1 MSCNTQ
7 AFNLGI
13 RHVIIGENR
22 KQKFCITTKP
32 GTNLGGKFFVVHEP
46 VTQAK
51 HYFWFD
57 TGSST
62 DPAVPNAT
70 GHKVDILTTDSAIQV
85 ANKLKTELLALS
97 WIASVTQNDEHLEIK
112 LNADGYAYE
121 ARDAI
126 DPLKATKFK
135 IVVTQ
140 FGSQQVDAGPTNG
153 DISLTI
159 EEQLQ
164 DVTSPQTG
172 DFVIAQIRRGVSIS
186 ASFELK
192 DTSEAAIRRAI
203 SWYGGTYVTD
213 DADSKVI
220 SGYGSKNLFKSTE
233 DVSIPVIFREPDMA
247 EDNDPS
253 KDLMIP
259 KAKLSLG
266 ELTFSAENELVLP
279 VTVTGYLKTTGY
291 AGVNALKFGDSTKL
305 N

>member
-7 AFNLGI
+7 SFNLGI
-13 RHVIIGENR
+13 RNVIIGENR
-22 KQKFCITTKP
+22 KQVFCVSTKN
-32 GTNLGGKFFVVHEP
+32 GSGLGGKFFVVHEP

-57 TGSST
+57 TGTSV

-97 WIASVTQNDEHLEIK
+97 WIASVTQNNEHLEIK

-140 FGSQQVDAGPTNG
+140 FGSLQVDAGPTSG
-153 DISLTI
+153 DITLTI

-164 DVTSPQTG
+164 DITSPQTG

-186 ASFELK
+186 SSFELK
-192 DTSEAAIRRAI
+192 NTSESAIRQALN
-203 SWYGGTYVTD
+203 WYGGTYVTD
-213 DADSKVI
+213 DADSKAI

-233 DVSIPVIFREPDMA
+233 DVAIPVIFREPSYA
-247 EDNDPS
+247 ENNDPS
-253 KDLMIP
+253 ADLMIP
-259 KAKLSLG
+259 KAKLTLG

-279 VTVTGYLKTTGY
+279 VEVTGYLKTGAY
-291 AGVNALKFGDSTKL
+291 SGVNALKFGDSTKL

>member
-1 MSCNTQ
+1 MSCNLQ
-7 AFNLGI
+7 EFNLGI
-13 RHVIIGENR
+13 RNIILGEDR
-22 KQKFCITTKP
+22 RQKFCITTR
-32 GTNLGGKFFVVHEP
+32 GGQNLGGKFFVIHEP

-51 HYFWFD
+51 HYVWFD
-57 TGSST
+57 TGSSV

-70 GHKVDILTTDSAIQV
+70 GHKVDVLTTDSPIQV
-85 ANKLKTELLALS
+85 ATKLKSELDALS
-97 WIASVTQNDEHLEIK
+97 WIQSTVQTGEHLEVTLAQI
-112 LNADGYAYE
+112 GYAYE

-153 DISLTI
+153 DITLTI

-164 DVTSPQTG
+164 DITSPQTG

-192 DTSEAAIRRAI
+192 NTSEAAIRQALN
-203 SWYGGTYVTD
+203 WYGGTYVTD

-233 DVSIPVIFREPDMA
+233 DVAIPVIFREPDYA
-247 EDNDPS
+247 ADNDPS

-259 KAKLSLG
+259 KAKLRLG
-266 ELTFSAENELVLP
+266 ELTFSAENEFVLP
-279 VTVTGYLKTTGY
+279 VEVQGYLKTTGY